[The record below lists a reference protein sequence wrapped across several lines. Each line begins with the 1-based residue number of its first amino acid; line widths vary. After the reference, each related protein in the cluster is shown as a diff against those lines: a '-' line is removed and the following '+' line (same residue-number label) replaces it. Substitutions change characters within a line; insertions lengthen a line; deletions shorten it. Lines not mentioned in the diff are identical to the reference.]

1 MNDKAKW
8 RVLVALSLA
17 ELLGLSLWFSATA
30 VVPALA
36 AEWRIDAG
44 EQAWLTMSVQIGFV
58 VGTFLSALFNLSDIF
73 NARHLFS
80 LCALLGAVCN
90 GAIGFFVD
98 SIEVALVLRFLTGV
112 FLAGVYPPG
121 MKIMA
126 TWFKEGRGMA
136 IGVLVG
142 ALTVGSASPHLLKVL
157 GSADWRQLMLVASLS
172 SVVGG
177 LICLVFV
184 KDGPYDVKGAKFDW
198 RVIGRALSDQ
208 GVRLANFGYLGHQWE
223 LYAVWTWMPLFLLE
237 SFQLSGVAQA
247 GTWAGVCAFAVIG
260 IGGVG
265 CVLAGLLADRYGRT
279 TITII
284 SMVASGLCCLTAGLF
299 FGGSPAALMALCLVW
314 GFVIVAD
321 SAQFS
326 TSITELSEP
335 AYVGTVLTLQTCLG
349 FLLTLGS
356 IRLLPVFVEQVGRE
370 WAFVGL
376 ACGPAFGALSMYRLR
391 RLPTAVKIGGE
402 RGSR

>member
-1 MNDKAKW
+1 MKKDQKW
-8 RVLVALSLA
+8 RILVALSLA

-30 VVPALA
+30 VIPALA
-36 AEWRIDAG
+36 AEWQIDAG
-44 EQAWLTMSVQIGFV
+44 AQAWLTMSVQVGFV

-73 NARHLFS
+73 NARHLFA
-80 LCALLGAVCN
+80 LCAVLGAACN
-90 GAIGFFVD
+90 GAIGLFVEGID
-98 SIEVALVLRFLTGV
+98 VALVLRFFTGV

-157 GSADWRQLMLVASLS
+157 DSSDWRQLMLLASLA
-172 SVVGG
+172 SVIGG
-177 LICLVFV
+177 LICLLFV

-198 RVIGRALSDQ
+198 RIIGRALSDQ

-223 LYAVWTWMPLFLLE
+223 LYAVWTWIPLFLLE

-247 GTWAGVCAFAVIG
+247 ATWAAVSTFAVIG

-265 CVLAGLLADRYGRT
+265 CVLGGILADRYGRT
-279 TITII
+279 TITIGSMLI
-284 SMVASGLCCLTAGLF
+284 SGFCCLTVGMF
-299 FGGSPAALMALCLVW
+299 FGGSPLVLLALCLVW

-326 TSITELSEP
+326 TSITELSDP

-349 FLLTLGS
+349 FLLTMGS
-356 IRLLPVFVEQVGRE
+356 IRLMPVFVEQVGWE
-370 WAFVGL
+370 WAFAGL
-376 ACGPAFGALSMYRLR
+376 ALGPAFGVVSMYRLR
-391 RLPTAVKIGGE
+391 RLPVAAKIGGE
-402 RGSR
+402 RKN